1 MGRRRRRP
9 FRPRLL
15 ALATALAAFGSMW
28 FLPGTAH
35 ASMSGPCT
43 AQVNGQDV
51 SGLSSSSPG
60 DAIDVGESDKVTVA
74 AQSSAPVGEYRIQLE
89 YAGIRWTVAKGQA
102 TNNRWTREVEVKDY
116 ARYGSGLYRLH
127 GVSDGAASC
136 DGAVLINVDGNPLTT
151 PLGIAGVVFVALGV
165 ANAVALVR
173 GGRQGV
179 VA

>member
-1 MGRRRRRP
+1 MARRWRRP

-15 ALATALAAFGSMW
+15 ALATAIAAIGSMW
-28 FLPGTAH
+28 FLPGSAH

-89 YAGIRWTVAKGQA
+89 YAGIRWTVATVG
-102 TNNRWTREVEVKDY
+102 RVKS
-116 ARYGSGLYRLH
+116 RSR
-127 GVSDGAASC
+127 
-136 DGAVLINVDGNPLTT
+136 TT
-151 PLGIAGVVFVALGV
+151 PVTVQVSIVCMVCPTARRRVTA
-165 ANAVALVR
+165 R
-173 GGRQGV
+173 S
-179 VA
+179 